1 MKKVQNNGEGENMRL
16 WHEDLIPL
24 LPTQQ
29 LLGQHREICA
39 LRGLSWKKPHSVVNY
54 VFEHPYQ
61 NLFAFHVI
69 VMNEMERRG
78 YSINPLWKDP
88 CYRGQRI
95 GVEISELTM
104 GDIHDLEHPI
114 YQEHDQFYYQE
125 CIDNLKSKGVYVD
138 Y

>member
-1 MKKVQNNGEGENMRL
+1 MRL

-61 NLFAFHVI
+61 DSLNFML
-69 VMNEMERRG
+69 
-78 YSINPLWKDP
+78 L
-88 CYRGQRI
+88 
-95 GVEISELTM
+95 
-104 GDIHDLEHPI
+104 
-114 YQEHDQFYYQE
+114 
-125 CIDNLKSKGVYVD
+125 
-138 Y
+138 

>member
-1 MKKVQNNGEGENMRL
+1 MRL

-61 NLFAFHVI
+61 DLFEFHVI
-69 VMNEMERRG
+69 VKTEMETRG
-78 YSINPLWKDP
+78 YSINPLWKNRY
-88 CYRGQRI
+88 YRGQRI
-95 GVEISELTM
+95 GIEISEMTVKEKKC
-104 GDIHDLEHPI
+104 ITHPI
-114 YQEHDQFYYQE
+114 YQEHNETYYQE
-125 CIDNLKSKGVYVD
+125 CIDNLKGKGINVD